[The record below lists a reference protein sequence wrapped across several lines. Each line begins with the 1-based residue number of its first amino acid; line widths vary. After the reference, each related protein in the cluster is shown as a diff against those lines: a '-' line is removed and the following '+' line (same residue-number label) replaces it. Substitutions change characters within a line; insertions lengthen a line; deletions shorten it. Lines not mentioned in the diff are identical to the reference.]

1 MDSYFNTSQFKQL
14 LQNYENLRDKGICSY
29 IDAEE
34 FTDIADYY
42 QMLGEPQKALEA
54 IDMALKIFPGSAL
67 PLCFKARIILIAE
80 NNPKKAEELIEQ
92 VADKSNMEYAY
103 TKAEIMLG
111 DNKPQQADRYL
122 KERMK
127 TFGGD
132 EEDFILDCASIFAD
146 YNEYDLAEQWLKRS
160 TLTEDDDYKDIKA
173 RILMDRGM
181 FDESERII
189 NELIDRDPYSNMYW
203 NRLASSQFLRNNI
216 RDSITSSEYSLAINP
231 KDEEALLNK
240 ANGLFSLG
248 NYEEAKNYY
257 ERFLKIQPNHG
268 GVLQEMAF
276 LESRLGHPELAMEY
290 IDKAEE
296 NGIDKELA
304 TVTRGYIQLEND
316 NPEETESYFRKA
328 LIDSHSSPKVIYYI
342 AIAIYDVGYLPVAK
356 KLLGML
362 LKDASPQWKDG
373 YAYYARCCFEL
384 DSMREYLLAL
394 KTAVMKNPDEARAIL
409 GDLYPEGTNPEDYLS
424 MPPVPPESD
433 ENIPH

>member
-160 TLTEDDDYKDIKA
+160 TLTEDDDYKDIQA

-240 ANGLFSLG
+240 ANGLF
-248 NYEEAKNYY
+248 
-257 ERFLKIQPNHG
+257 RW
-268 GVLQEMAF
+268 
-276 LESRLGHPELAMEY
+276 
-290 IDKAEE
+290 
-296 NGIDKELA
+296 A
-304 TVTRGYIQLEND
+304 TT
-316 NPEETESYFRKA
+316 
-328 LIDSHSSPKVIYYI
+328 
-342 AIAIYDVGYLPVAK
+342 K
-356 KLLGML
+356 KQ
-362 LKDASPQWKDG
+362 KP
-373 YAYYARCCFEL
+373 
-384 DSMREYLLAL
+384 
-394 KTAVMKNPDEARAIL
+394 I
-409 GDLYPEGTNPEDYLS
+409 TN
-424 MPPVPPESD
+424 VF
-433 ENIPH
+433 

>member
-160 TLTEDDDYKDIKA
+160 TLTEDDDYKDIQA

-189 NELIDRDPYSNMYW
+189 NEFDEGFFVRRLLI
-203 NRLASSQFLRNNI
+203 AFLFI
-216 RDSITSSEYSLAINP
+216 DTVFD
-231 KDEEALLNK
+231 KDLLQR
-240 ANGLFSLG
+240 GVEIFLFEFSFFYL
-248 NYEEAKNYY
+248 EFPFE
-257 ERFLKIQPNHG
+257 ERFGIIGRETKKIADRG
-268 GVLQEMAF
+268 KDRF
-276 LESRLGHPELAMEY
+276 LILYH
-290 IDKAEE
+290 
-296 NGIDKELA
+296 
-304 TVTRGYIQLEND
+304 
-316 NPEETESYFRKA
+316 
-328 LIDSHSSPKVIYYI
+328 
-342 AIAIYDVGYLPVAK
+342 
-356 KLLGML
+356 
-362 LKDASPQWKDG
+362 
-373 YAYYARCCFEL
+373 
-384 DSMREYLLAL
+384 
-394 KTAVMKNPDEARAIL
+394 TAVRRYVYLAVRKSI
-409 GDLYPEGTNPEDYLS
+409 EGVNRF
-424 MPPVPPESD
+424 
-433 ENIPH
+433 IG

>member
-1 MDSYFNTSQFKQL
+1 
-14 LQNYENLRDKGICSY
+14 
-29 IDAEE
+29 
-34 FTDIADYY
+34 
-42 QMLGEPQKALEA
+42 
-54 IDMALKIFPGSAL
+54 
-67 PLCFKARIILIAE
+67 
-80 NNPKKAEELIEQ
+80 
-92 VADKSNMEYAY
+92 
-103 TKAEIMLG
+103 
-111 DNKPQQADRYL
+111 
-122 KERMK
+122 
-127 TFGGD
+127 
-132 EEDFILDCASIFAD
+132 
-146 YNEYDLAEQWLKRS
+146 
-160 TLTEDDDYKDIKA
+160 
-173 RILMDRGM
+173 M